1 MIDQRFGRKA
11 MKFRVALNGFLHALK
26 HELHMKVHLAAA
38 ALVCSAGWYFEIS
51 KCEWLAIIIC
61 IASVFAAEVFNSAIE
76 QLCNTLHPAQDK
88 GIGLVK
94 DMAAGAVLVT
104 AVGAAIVGV
113 IVFLPHVL
121 ALFH

>member
-1 MIDQRFGRKA
+1 MDQLLGRKA
-11 MKFRVALNGFLHALK
+11 MKFKVALNGFLHVLK
-26 HELHMKVHLAAA
+26 RELHMKVHLAAA
-38 ALVCSAGWYFEIS
+38 VLVCVAAWYFELS
-51 KCEWLAIIIC
+51 EGEWLAVIIC

-76 QLCNTLHPAQDK
+76 QLCDTLHPAQNK

-94 DMAAGAVLVT
+94 DMAAGAVLVM

-113 IVFLPHVL
+113 VVFLPHVL

>member
-1 MIDQRFGRKA
+1 MDQLLGRKA
-11 MKFRVALNGFLHALK
+11 MKFKVALNGFLHVLK
-26 HELHMKVHLAAA
+26 RELHMKVHLAAA
-38 ALVCSAGWYFEIS
+38 VLVCAAAWYFELS
-51 KCEWLAIIIC
+51 KGEWLAVIIC

-76 QLCNTLHPAQDK
+76 QLCDTLHPAQNK

-94 DMAAGAVLVT
+94 DMAAGAVLVM

-113 IVFLPHVL
+113 VVFLPHVL